1 MKKTLF
7 FVCLLIASTAYA
19 QNDGYGNSLPTDS
32 TYFYKYSVGLNIS
45 TLGDGI
51 SAKYG
56 ISKNCVFQTDL
67 AGRFF
72 ANRYSK
78 EKSFLLYVFELS
90 QNFLF
95 QKPFAENN
103 GVICYYMVGGGAS
116 GGITMLQPHLWKVG
130 VYPLVGMEFVL
141 KKPKLSFQIDV
152 RAGYSSLLKSA
163 HAQPPRTDLDSNPL
177 WLFCYA
183 GVPDSYPYHGYD
195 VSLNFAIR
203 FCNIK

>member
-1 MKKTLF
+1 MKKTLL
-7 FVCLLIASTAYA
+7 FVCLLIAGAAYA
-19 QNDGYGNSLPTDS
+19 QKDEDEHSRPTDS
-32 TYFYKYSVGLNIS
+32 SYFYKYSIGLNIS

-67 AGRFF
+67 VGRFF
-72 ANRYSK
+72 ANKYSK

-103 GVICYYMVGGGAS
+103 GVMCYYMVGGGAS
-116 GGITMLQPHLWKVG
+116 GGITMLRPHLWKVG

-141 KKPKLSFQIDV
+141 KKTKLSFQIDV